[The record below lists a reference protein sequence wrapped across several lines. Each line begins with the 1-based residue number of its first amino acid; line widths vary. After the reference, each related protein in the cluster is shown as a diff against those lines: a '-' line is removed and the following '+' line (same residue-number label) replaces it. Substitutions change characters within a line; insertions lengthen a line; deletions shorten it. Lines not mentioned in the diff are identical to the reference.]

1 MTQSELNELIARI
14 DEAILNLEYARHIL
28 QEQPNY
34 IDELRKELDALA

>member
-14 DEAILNLEYARHIL
+14 DEAILNLEYVAHIL